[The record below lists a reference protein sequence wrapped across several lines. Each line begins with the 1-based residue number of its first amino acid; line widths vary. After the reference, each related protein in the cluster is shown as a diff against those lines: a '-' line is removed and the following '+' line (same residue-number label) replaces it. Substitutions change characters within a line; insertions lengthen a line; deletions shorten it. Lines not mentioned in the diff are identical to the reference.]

1 LHNCLESINSIYV
14 EKSEEGYAVSPCC
27 LYKNKG
33 KVFVPTL
40 DDVLDNPI
48 INEIREGF
56 KGDWKRP
63 ECIDCV
69 HNEEMGKDSKRLR
82 SLTRPADQITSW
94 DLRPGNTCNLQCA
107 ILGTAVNGMKI

>member
-1 LHNCLESINSIYV
+1 MHNCLESINSIYV

-40 DDVLDNPI
+40 DDVLD
-48 INEIREGF
+48 
-56 KGDWKRP
+56 
-63 ECIDCV
+63 
-69 HNEEMGKDSKRLR
+69 S
-82 SLTRPADQITSW
+82 
-94 DLRPGNTCNLQCA
+94 A